1 MAQPLNF
8 GQLTYKQGMDTLV
21 GAPVETYAKVGAE
34 LTDRYWK
41 VRQGVADTKNALAN
55 IQTNDYTG
63 DKQVLKDAQNE
74 VNADFKQASES
85 DQWHTAQGTLI
96 NSVSKINNNAGLK
109 LVMASKQAKDKT
121 DKDIDVAKGWSD
133 EEKQM
138 QKLVN
143 ERQDNSVKKNATS
156 GLYEGG
162 FRGIG
167 LSDHINV
174 ADKIKMY
181 ADIAEKF
188 KTNILDTTTTGVVKE
203 RNLKAL
209 GQSMGVSGVH
219 VNFNGVDTTFNQFV
233 ESHRNSQEVMSPE
246 RITSFFAQMLSSDNE
261 LNQSMNKEHELE
273 LAKATLMVD
282 NNGKIVKNAE
292 GQVQFKSIDNK
303 VLEQAY
309 GQMPTSA
316 ASIIGTIFTSDQA
329 KFILKS
335 KPTAIEQLQITN
347 LLKSKGIDKLE
358 NTMNSQVAVQDYLTK
373 SVNTALNGATDD
385 NTKSR
390 LYSNIRTRG
399 EIGNLSNMMGQN
411 LSYSHII
418 SESKMTELGSYSTAL
433 KQAFKEQ
440 DSKGSTLLTMGGTAL
455 VAKSVIEQNSQIN
468 SNLQDT
474 NDKLTVLNADL
485 NHIKSDDPILK
496 TAALTKYGITDAN
509 KDIELKKLEDQSKD
523 LTSRKAEFLEDKT
536 NSETAIAA
544 IYKAGE
550 SANIGTGVGT
560 IASRAW
566 NMLKSTTQVLDK
578 AFTPVSQALYNTPGQ
593 TFNALTIPHRVRI
606 QNSFDNAIQHNINF
620 DDWTKSMGLDKAPAE
635 DIKTMRT
642 AFNEGRTEVTKHIQ
656 AELESQGMNLPN
668 VINVHSLVSND
679 KHVNAMVSQ
688 IGQGILTGDYVGI
701 VLNTDDPT
709 MKVGT
714 QSSEVAKKHAFNANN
729 IRTTLMFGEGAYGS
743 NAGQTL
749 VRVDV
754 LRPKGSVKP
763 GTDAVESVGDV
774 QSSYTIAIPT
784 SSVKIDG
791 LNDVILSTRN
801 SIARG
806 VDVRQSTTSLNQAL
820 VIKGQLHPITF
831 DTNEIKGLHMQDG
844 ASVADNAVALNDIPI
859 NKSIHTNIGGTPLL
873 MTKRKDGLFDMTILS
888 NDGVTPFYSNIN
900 TKGLSQSD
908 SEFID
913 VANGT
918 RPVQLHTFMG
928 MLESKKPFT
937 R

>member
-8 GQLTYKQGMDTLV
+8 GQLTYKQGMNTLV
-21 GAPVETYAKVGAE
+21 GAPVETYAKVGVE

-63 DKQVLKDAQNE
+63 DKQVLRDAQNE
-74 VNADFKQASES
+74 VDADFKQASES

-121 DKDIDVAKGWSD
+121 DKDIDAAKGWSD

-143 ERQDNSVKKNATS
+143 ERQDNSVKKNPNS

-162 FRGIG
+162 FKGIG

-188 KTNILDTTTTGVVKE
+188 KTDILDVTTTGVVKE

-209 GQSMGVSGVH
+209 GESAGIGGIH

-233 ESHRNSQEVMSPE
+233 ESHRNSKEVMSPE

-261 LNQSMNKEHELE
+261 LTQSMNKEHELE
-273 LAKATLMVD
+273 LAKSTLMVD
-282 NNGKIVKNAE
+282 DNGKIVKNAE
-292 GQVQFKSIDNK
+292 GQVQFKPIDNK

-316 ASIIGTIFTSDQA
+316 ATVIGSIFTSDQA

-335 KPTAIEQLQITN
+335 KPTAIEQLQINN

-358 NTMNSQVAVQDYLTK
+358 NTLGSQIAVQQYLTN
-373 SVNTALNGATDD
+373 SVNSALNGATDD
-385 NTKSR
+385 ASKSR

-433 KQAFKEQ
+433 KQAFKTQ
-440 DSKGSTLLTMGGTAL
+440 DEKGSSLLTMGGTAL
-455 VAKSVIEQNSQIN
+455 VAKSVIEQNSQIAN
-468 SNLQDT
+468 NLQET
-474 NDKLTVLNADL
+474 SDKLTVLTADL
-485 NHIKSDDPILK
+485 NHMKSNDPILK
-496 TAALTKYGITDAN
+496 SGALNKYGITDAN
-509 KDIELKKLEDQSKD
+509 KEVELKKLEDQAKD
-523 LTSRKAEFLEDKT
+523 LEGRKAEFLEDKT
-536 NSETAIAA
+536 NSEAAIAA

-550 SANIGTGVGT
+550 NANIGTGIGT
-560 IASRAW
+560 VATRVW
-566 NMLKSTTQVLDK
+566 NSIKATTQLGDH
-578 AFTPVSQALYNTPGQ
+578 AFTAVTQALNDTEGQGYN
-593 TFNALTIPHRVRI
+593 AMIIPNRVLI
-606 QNSFDNAIQHNINF
+606 QKSFDDAIKTNANF
-620 DDWTKSMGLDKAPAE
+620 DGWLKMAKLDNAPATN
-635 DIKTMRT
+635 IKAMRD
-642 AFNEGRTEVTKHIQ
+642 AFNEGRTEITKHIQ
-656 AELESQGMNLPN
+656 SELESQGINLPN
-668 VINVHSLVSND
+668 VVNVHSLVSND

-688 IGQGILTGDYVGI
+688 IGQGIMTGDYAGV
-701 VLNTDDPT
+701 VLNTDDPN
-709 MKVGT
+709 MQVGT
-714 QSSEVAKKHAFNANN
+714 QSSVVAKKHAFNSQN

-763 GTDAVESVGDV
+763 GTDAVESVGEV
-774 QSSYTIAIPT
+774 ESSYTIAIPT
-784 SSVKIDG
+784 SSVKVDG
-791 LNDVILSTRN
+791 LNDIILSTQN
-801 SIARG
+801 NIARG
-806 VDVRQSTTSLNQAL
+806 VDVRQSVTSLNQAL

-831 DTNEIKGLHMQDG
+831 NANEIKGLNLQDG
-844 ASVADNAVALNDIPI
+844 ASVADNAVALSDIPI

-873 MTKRKDGLFDMTILS
+873 MTKRKDGLFDMTVLS
-888 NDGVTPFYSNIN
+888 ADGVTPFYGNVD
-900 TKGLSQSD
+900 TKGFSQAD
-908 SEFID
+908 TEFIQ
-913 VANGT
+913 VANGD
-918 RPVQLHTFMG
+918 RPVPLHTFMG